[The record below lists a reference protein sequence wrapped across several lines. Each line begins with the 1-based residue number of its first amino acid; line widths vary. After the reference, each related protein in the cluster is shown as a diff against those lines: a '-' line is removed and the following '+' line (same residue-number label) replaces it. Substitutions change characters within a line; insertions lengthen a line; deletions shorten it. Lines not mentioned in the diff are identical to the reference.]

1 MGILGSQFY
10 SLVDSTKM
18 RKCAKMAKK
27 WHEDCNGLKKSSY
40 LCLRYLTILV
50 MNVQFDKTKA
60 LNALLY
66 VANRVQRKDFH
77 KIFKIIY
84 FADRQHLAEWGRPIT
99 GDTYIAMDAGP
110 VPSRMYDMLK
120 IVRGDS
126 YLPDT
131 EGLGE
136 FFKVENWMYVRPLVD
151 ADLNKL
157 SKNEQE
163 ALNDSIAK
171 YAGLSYDEIKEKSH
185 DIAWR
190 STARDFSIK
199 WEDIAREAGLDSEE
213 MECINEFSALQAA
226 LS

>member
-1 MGILGSQFY
+1 M
-10 SLVDSTKM
+10 
-18 RKCAKMAKK
+18 
-27 WHEDCNGLKKSSY
+27 
-40 LCLRYLTILV
+40 

-60 LNALLY
+60 LNVLLY

-84 FADRQHLAEWGRPIT
+84 FADRQHLNDWGRPIT
-99 GDTYIAMDAGP
+99 GDIYIAMEAGP

-131 EGLGE
+131 EGLGRY
-136 FFKVENWMYVRPLVD
+136 FKVENWMYVAPLQD
-151 ADLNKL
+151 ADFNKL
-157 SKNEQE
+157 SRNEQE
-163 ALNDSIAK
+163 ALDESIAK
-171 YAGLSYDEIKEKSH
+171 YASLSYDEIKEKSH

-199 WEDIAREAGLDSEE
+199 WEDIAREAGLSAEE
-213 MECINEFSALQAA
+213 LECINEYNALEAA

>member
-1 MGILGSQFY
+1 
-10 SLVDSTKM
+10 
-18 RKCAKMAKK
+18 
-27 WHEDCNGLKKSSY
+27 
-40 LCLRYLTILV
+40 

-77 KIFKIIY
+77 KIFKIVY

-131 EGLGE
+131 EGLGK
-136 FFKVENWMYVRPLVD
+136 FFKVVNTAAERSGKSKAFCFFDILRCMKRYQAGYNDYVIFEWW
-151 ADLNKL
+151 DLTHEQRDTYMTRFRSKKFIMFMNDH
-157 SKNEQE
+157 SYSHYFDNKNEFNE
-163 ALNDSIAK
+163 KFKDFIGRECLDLETATH
-171 YAGLSYDEIKEKSH
+171 DEIVQFFE
-185 DIAWR
+185 
-190 STARDFSIK
+190 TRDKTF
-199 WEDIAREAGLDSEE
+199 A
-213 MECINEFSALQAA
+213 
-226 LS
+226 

>member
-1 MGILGSQFY
+1 M
-10 SLVDSTKM
+10 D
-18 RKCAKMAKK
+18 
-27 WHEDCNGLKKSSY
+27 
-40 LCLRYLTILV
+40 
-50 MNVQFDKTKA
+50 VQFNKVKT

-84 FADRQHLAEWGRPIT
+84 FADRQHLADWGSPIT
-99 GDTYIAMDAGP
+99 GDTYIAMEAGP
-110 VPSRMYDMLK
+110 VPSRLYDMMK

-126 YLPDT
+126 YMPDT
-131 EGLGE
+131 EGLSQY
-136 FFKVENWMYVRPLVD
+136 FRVENWMYVNPLQN

-157 SKNEQE
+157 SANEQK
-163 ALNDSIAK
+163 ALQDAINK

-185 DIAWR
+185 DVAWR

-199 WEDIAREAGLDSEE
+199 WDDIAREAGLSGEE
-213 MECINEFSALQAA
+213 MEYLKDFSHLETA